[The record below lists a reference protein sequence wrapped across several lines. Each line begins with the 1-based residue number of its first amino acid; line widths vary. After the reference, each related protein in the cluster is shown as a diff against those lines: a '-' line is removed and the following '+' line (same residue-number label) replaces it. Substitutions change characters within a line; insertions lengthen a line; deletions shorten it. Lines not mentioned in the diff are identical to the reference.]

1 MAAILAVAL
10 VLLCGSVPS
19 IEGEVMGYVTQVKL
33 ESSND
38 SAMAPAIT
46 SVTGSNATHSAV
58 LSDLPQGESK
68 IFEQVDLARAD
79 DEDMTM
85 HLTSAPAPSPSEV
98 VPEGLDSV
106 EGEAPALSPSTE
118 EEAPEPVSPGED
130 STELAALGPDTAP
143 HGNDPSGDGK
153 MISGYPEL
161 PAGRDFSNG
170 DQYGVNN
177 PTTLGSN
184 DASLSAL
191 SEDSADPSGD
201 GKDGKV
207 VFGYPELP
215 ASIVP

>member
-79 DEDMTM
+79 DEDMT
-85 HLTSAPAPSPSEV
+85 PSEV

-161 PAGRDFSNG
+161 PAGHDFSNG